1 MQVLSIQPTPNPNA
15 YKFIVDK
22 PLLEAGSRHY
32 NNVEEAKGD
41 ALAVALFAVPGAE
54 TLYFAENFVTVSTG
68 ADADWRALHEQ
79 VKGLLDSHDVETKDT
94 TTATATAGAAAPA
107 PAAAATATKPAAADT
122 VTDNPQLL
130 EQINALLDDR
140 VRPALAGDGG
150 GLEILSLENKA
161 LTIRYQGACGS
172 CPSSIAGT
180 LKAIENLL
188 QMELDEELAVQSA

>member
-22 PLLEAGSRHY
+22 QLLEAGSRHY
-32 NNVEEAKGD
+32 NTAEEAQGD
-41 ALAVALFAVPGAE
+41 ALAVAVFAVPGVE
-54 TLYFAENFVTVSTG
+54 TLYFAENFLTVST
-68 ADADWRALHEQ
+68 ATDADWRALHEQ
-79 VKGLLDSHDVETKDT
+79 VKGVLDTHYVEAEESAKTT
-94 TTATATAGAAAPA
+94 RAAGATTAPVTAE
-107 PAAAATATKPAAADT
+107 T
-122 VTDNPQLL
+122 VTDNPVLL
-130 EQINALLDDR
+130 QQINALLDDR

-150 GLEILSLENKA
+150 GLEIVSLENKA

-188 QMELDEELAVQSA
+188 QMELDQELAVVSA

>member
-22 PLLEAGSRHY
+22 QLLDAGTRHY
-32 NNVEEAKGD
+32 DTAQDAQGD
-41 ALAVALFAVPGAE
+41 ALAAALFAVPGVE

-79 VKGLLDSHDVETKDT
+79 VKGVLDTHFVDT
-94 TTATATAGAAAPA
+94 EDAAQTAQPTAGAGP
-107 PAAAATATKPAAADT
+107 DT
-122 VTDNPQLL
+122 DDPDLL
-130 EQINALLDDR
+130 RQINEILDDR

-172 CPSSIAGT
+172 CPSAIAGT
-180 LKAIENLL
+180 LRAIENLL
-188 QMELDEELAVQSA
+188 QMEVDQELAVLPA

>member
-15 YKFIVDK
+15 YKFIVDQ
-22 PLLEAGSRHY
+22 PLLPSGSRHY

-41 ALAVALFAVPGAE
+41 ALAEKLFAVSGVD
-54 TLYFAENFVTVSTG
+54 TLYFAENFVTVSTMP
-68 ADADWRALHEQ
+68 DADWRGLHSQ
-79 VKGLLDSHDVETKDT
+79 VKQVLDGYEAKAKEP
-94 TTATATAGAAAPA
+94 TAAPAAPA
-107 PAAAATATKPAAADT
+107 PEPAVT
-122 VTDNPQLL
+122 LTTTDNPELL
-130 EQINALLDDR
+130 KQINELLDDR

-180 LKAIENLL
+180 LRAIENLL
-188 QMELDEELAVQSA
+188 QMEVDEELAVLSA

>member
-22 PLLEAGSRHY
+22 QLLEAGSRHY
-32 NNVEEAKGD
+32 NTADEAQGD
-41 ALAVALFAVPGAE
+41 ALAVALFAVAGVD
-54 TLYFAENFVTVSTG
+54 TLYFAENFVTVSTAEG
-68 ADADWRALHEQ
+68 ADWRALHEQ
-79 VKGLLDSHDVETKDT
+79 VKGVLDTHYVEAEESAQTTRAAGAT
-94 TTATATAGAAAPA
+94 TTPATE
-107 PAAAATATKPAAADT
+107 DT
-122 VTDNPQLL
+122 VTDNPVLL
-130 EQINALLDDR
+130 QQINALLDDR

-150 GLEILSLENKA
+150 GLEIVSLENKA

-180 LKAIENLL
+180 LRAIENLL

>member
-22 PLLEAGSRHY
+22 QLLDAGTRHY
-32 NNVEEAKGD
+32 DTAQDAQGD
-41 ALAVALFAVPGAE
+41 ALAAALFAVPGVE

-79 VKGLLDSHDVETKDT
+79 VKGVLDTHFVDT
-94 TTATATAGAAAPA
+94 EDAAQTAQPTAGAGPA
-107 PAAAATATKPAAADT
+107 
-122 VTDNPQLL
+122 TDDPDLL
-130 EQINALLDDR
+130 RQINEILDDR

-172 CPSSIAGT
+172 CPSAIAGT
-180 LKAIENLL
+180 LRAIENLL
-188 QMELDEELAVQSA
+188 QMEVDQELAVLPA